1 MGIFY
6 FLLFLYFVA
15 VDAYE
20 AIVKQETIMANCFA
34 FWLHLAFGVSWLML
48 GRDFVLATATCVFFA
63 LAAFM
68 VRKVKWAPTLATVL
82 AAPAAYVV
90 ATNLLN

>member
-1 MGIFY
+1 
-6 FLLFLYFVA
+6 
-15 VDAYE
+15 
-20 AIVKQETIMANCFA
+20 
-34 FWLHLAFGVSWLML
+34 ML

-68 VRKVKWAPTLATVL
+68 VRKVKWAPTLSAVL